1 MLPRRYCLMLALL
14 LPALLLVACRFSKT
28 MLSPGTSVPVSQ
40 EAADRLEEKLGCLI
54 QGEDDGAFGLQVTE
68 AELTSYVVFKMAEQI
83 DRSEELPLENFQARF
98 AGGQM
103 IFSGKVT
110 AVCLLC
116 FDVQVVASAHTK
128 DGELDVSVDEAQMG
142 AVRLSTG
149 LLKNLSRIIT
159 ETIIEAPER
168 MERAVEIADIEIG
181 EGVMQISG
189 RVTEGG
195 K

>member
-1 MLPRRYCLMLALL
+1 LLPRRYRLMLALL
-14 LPALLLVACRFSKT
+14 LPALLLACRFSKT

-40 EAADRLEEKLGCLI
+40 EAADQLEEKLGRLI
-54 QGEDDGAFGLQVTE
+54 QGEDNGTFSLQVTE
-68 AELTSYVVFKMAEQI
+68 AELTSYVVFKMTEQI
-83 DRSEELPLENFQARF
+83 DRPEELPLENFQARF

-103 IFSGKVT
+103 IFSGRVT
-110 AVCLLC
+110 AVCPLC
-116 FDVQVVASAHTK
+116 FDVQVVASAHTR

-142 AVRLSTG
+142 TVRLSTG

-168 MERAVEIADIEIG
+168 MERAVEIADVEIG

-189 RVTEGG
+189 QVTEGG
-195 K
+195 R